1 MDVIGEDR
9 RGFPSAILE
18 EHSLAEYSAGDGDD
32 LADLLPDDPA
42 QLKAL
47 VEDLDRRLR
56 NALSMVEAQR
66 RFTTES
72 MITCGN
78 LRAELTETKRLLNLE
93 RMKNENFN
101 KKKIKQAESVRY
113 ENIKQATSKAQEE
126 LRDEIIDS
134 KIRSELRETKKLLR
148 MRSKLEQMETIQ
160 DSQKLL
166 LQQMSYTE
174 TCVEELATAAQNNDL
189 DACLAHIRAG
199 VNVNDTDSAGFLPLH
214 YACSSGSLSVATL
227 LLEQGSD
234 CSSYLTG
241 MSPIEI
247 AAKNGHTD
255 VIQLLHKFGASVED
269 SGAGLSPPIVS
280 AAANN
285 QLKSIEVLLSLGANI
300 DAQDLR
306 GYTALHAATD
316 LENPTEVITFLL
328 DKGATTLIYNRNG
341 LTPLQMALMGLKS
354 LAIAAFEHKSVNY
367 SLSQEDTGSLTSSTA
382 TTLPPR
388 ATLNRQQLQGAN
400 LPSKRRLPPSQAKR
414 PSVYTSP
421 HRKSFI

>member
-1 MDVIGEDR
+1 MESLSEERKYSHG
-9 RGFPSAILE
+9 AISE
-18 EHSLAEYSAGDGDD
+18 EHSLAERSGGDE
-32 LADLLPDDPA
+32 LAEMLPDDPA

-72 MITCGN
+72 MLACDT
-78 LRAELTETKRLLNLE
+78 LRSELAETKRLLNLE

-134 KIRSELRETKKLLR
+134 KIRSELRETKKLLK

-166 LQQMSYTE
+166 LQHMSYSE
-174 TCVEELATAAQNNDL
+174 SCVEELATAAQNNDL

-199 VNVNDTDSAGFLPLH
+199 TNINDTDSAGFLPLH
-214 YACSSGSLSVATL
+214 YACSSGSIAVASL

-247 AAKNGHTD
+247 AAKHGHTD
-255 VIQLLHKFGASVED
+255 IIELLHKFGASVED
-269 SGAGLSPPIVS
+269 TGAGLSPPIVS
-280 AAANN
+280 AAASN
-285 QLKSIEVLLSLGANI
+285 QLKSIETLLSLGANI

-306 GYTALHAATD
+306 GYTALHVATE
-316 LENPTEVITFLL
+316 LEDPTDIIKFLL
-328 DKGATTLIYNRNG
+328 EKGATMLIYNRSG
-341 LTPLQMALMGLKS
+341 QTPQQMALVGLKS
-354 LAIAAFEHKSVNY
+354 LAIAAFEHKASE
-367 SLSQEDTGSLTSSTA
+367 SLATEEETGSLMSSTVSTPFA
-382 TTLPPR
+382 RPLVSR
-388 ATLNRQQLQGAN
+388 EKLQETN
-400 LPSKRRLPPSQAKR
+400 LPSNRRLPPSQAKR
-414 PSVYTSP
+414 KTVFNSP